1 MKTDPFREYLIQQSQ
16 AGGKRDMYG
25 ILPLVYRLLMD

>member
-1 MKTDPFREYLIQQSQ
+1 MKTDPFREYLIQ
-16 AGGKRDMYG
+16 AGGKRDMHG